1 VERYHAPRMSS
12 SKMSQKGKQRSMLNF
27 FTPKSQPA
35 PGSRPTPS
43 SASTQ
48 TNNASA
54 PRHACALTGQKR
66 SLHDIT
72 PPLPFAGLATPQH
85 AGDDETTPVWP
96 SAPGRAASTPA
107 TESAKRRKLLRLL
120 DGGDRQSEQFRC
132 APATVPV
139 PACRDRC
146 CAVRRPLLPSVRG
159 VLLAS
164 SPAGS
169 VTPTIPGHRKV
180 ESRFAWLENKNTPD
194 GRGRRKGDPDYDERT
209 VTVPEQFYRQLSG
222 ERARHAGPHCGK
234 ELALPCRCHVMA
246 KLSAHAWRQRR
257 SSSTGPSRRSTAR
270 SSCSSRSVRAW
281 HRTVPYRHELSCS
294 MSFSANDWMHRDTSF
309 IPIS

>member
-1 VERYHAPRMSS
+1 MKRYRTPSMSS
-12 SKMSQKGKQRSMLNF
+12 SKTSQKGKQRSVLSF

-54 PRHACALTGQKR
+54 PRHTCALAGQKR

-72 PPLPFAGLATPQH
+72 PPLPSASLATPQH

-139 PACRDRC
+139 LARRDCYCAGVPASAAHRAG
-146 CAVRRPLLPSVRG
+146 CAPG
-159 VLLAS
+159 KE
-164 SPAGS
+164 PAGS
-169 VTPTIPGHRKV
+169 ETPSTPGHRKV
-180 ESRFAWLENKNTPD
+180 ESRFAWLENNNTPD

-222 ERARHAGPHCGK
+222 EHAQHAGPHCGRV
-234 ELALPCRCHVMA
+234 LALPCLCRATA
-246 KLSAHAWRQRR
+246 KLGMHAWRQRR
-257 SSSTGPSRRSTAR
+257 SSSTGPSRRSTAT
-270 SSCSSRSVRAW
+270 SSCSSRSVRA
-281 HRTVPYRHELSCS
+281 
-294 MSFSANDWMHRDTSF
+294 
-309 IPIS
+309 